1 MFGFLAS
8 RERKTRTSAGNWLD
22 LAERVWNFRRDTL
35 GAAEAAELRR
45 RQDDLRR
52 GLRERAD
59 AARLKLGIDSLEDV
73 LRRTGGAVYPKTS
86 LSENVEFFL
95 VAAIMILGVRTYFLQ
110 PFKIPTNSM
119 WPTYY
124 GMTGENLPA
133 GTPAPGALGQA
144 ARFLLFGAQRKEVT
158 APRSG
163 EVSALFFNSGQMAY
177 TLRSDRTWLVFPTEV
192 KEYTFYV
199 DGVPASVR
207 VPRDFGDF
215 DRLVQETFFGGDAA
229 AFAAYWNRL
238 KETGGME
245 ETWIKLTEN
254 ADSMNQVHRIPL
266 NRTVGE
272 GDPVIRFDLM
282 AGDQLF
288 VDRISYHFVRPSPG
302 QGFVFRT
309 GNIPGIAA
317 MYGDQ
322 YYIKR
327 LVGTPGD
334 LIEIKQPVLWRNNR
348 PITGAEA
355 FDLNARRVRPYGGYL
370 NKEARDGASYLFRG
384 QPVVVPPD
392 RFLALGDN
400 SGNSEDSRYWGFVP
414 AMDVVG
420 RPLFIYY
427 PFTSRWGPAK

>member
-8 RERKTRTSAGNWLD
+8 RERKTRASAANWLD
-22 LAERVWNFRRDTL
+22 LAERVWNFRRDRL
-35 GAAEAAELRR
+35 GAVEAAELRR

-207 VPRDFGDF
+207 VPKDFGDF
-215 DRLVQETFFGGDAA
+215 DRLVQETFFGGDAG

-245 ETWIKLTEN
+245 ETWIKPSEN
-254 ADSMNQVHRIPL
+254 ADGLSQVNRIPL
-266 NRTVGE
+266 NRTVVE
-272 GDPVIRFDLM
+272 GDRVIRFDLM

-355 FDLNARRVRPYGGYL
+355 FDLNARRAHPYGGYL

>member
-1 MFGFLAS
+1 MRAS
-8 RERKTRTSAGNWLD
+8 AANWLE
-22 LAERVWNFRRDTL
+22 LAEKVWHFRRDML
-35 GAAEAAELRR
+35 GVNEAAELRR

-73 LRRTGGAVYPKTS
+73 LRRTGGAVYPKSS

-95 VAAIMILGVRTYFLQ
+95 VAAIMILGVRTYFVQ

-124 GMTGENLPA
+124 GMTGENLPPGA
-133 GTPAPGALGQA
+133 PAPGPLQQA
-144 ARFLLFGAQRKEVT
+144 ARFLLFGAQRREVT

-163 EVSALFFNSGQMAY
+163 DVSALFFGNGQMAY
-177 TLRSDRTWLVFPTEV
+177 TVRSDRTWLVFPSES

-207 VPRDFGDF
+207 VPKDFGDF
-215 DRLVQETFFGGDAA
+215 DRLVLDTFFGGDPA
-229 AFAAYWNRL
+229 AFSEYWNRL

-245 ETWIKLTEN
+245 ETWIKLSEN
-254 ADSMNQVHRIPL
+254 ADSLKEVHRISL
-266 NRTVGE
+266 NRTVAA
-272 GDPVIRFDLM
+272 GDPVLRFDLM

-288 VDRISYHFVRPSPG
+288 VDRFTYHFVRPTPG

-309 GNIPGIAA
+309 ANIPAIAA
-317 MYGDQ
+317 TFGDQ

-327 LVGTPGD
+327 LVGVPGD
-334 LIEIKQPVLWRNNR
+334 VIEIRQPALFRNDR

-355 FDLNARRVRPYGGYL
+355 FDLNARRVFPYGGYL
-370 NKEARDGASYLFRG
+370 NKEARDGASLLLRD

-414 AMDVVG
+414 AGDVVG

-427 PFTSRWGPAK
+427 PFTRRWGPAK